1 MLVTFQRAYVTFIL
15 KCVVVKDENSCR
27 LNVFANVPSLS
38 LFDMLFVTR
47 GLSI

>member
-1 MLVTFQRAYVTFIL
+1 VLVTFQRAYVTFIL
-15 KCVVVKDENSCR
+15 KCVVKDENSCR
-27 LNVFANVPSLS
+27 LNVFADVPCLS

>member
-1 MLVTFQRAYVTFIL
+1 MTFIL
-15 KCVVVKDENSCR
+15 KGVVVKDEDSCR
-27 LNVFANVPSLS
+27 LNVFADVPCLS